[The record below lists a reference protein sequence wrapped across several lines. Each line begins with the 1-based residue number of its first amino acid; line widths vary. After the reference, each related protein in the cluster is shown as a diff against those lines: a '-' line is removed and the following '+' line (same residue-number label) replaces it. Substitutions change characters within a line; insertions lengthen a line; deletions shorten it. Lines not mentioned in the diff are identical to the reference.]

1 MSKTKFM
8 PSVKSKRSAIF
19 KTLKETLP
27 FVLSGVFLCAVVYLI
42 SFFESYTFSE
52 KEADRHTADAL
63 SSTEEH
69 FFKAE
74 HDENVKANTA
84 PYITDTRTVAEYENG
99 LGIYDCFGELIE
111 TFETNLSLLS
121 AADRKLLKEGIVFDS
136 EGEMRDFLES
146 FGS

>member
-1 MSKTKFM
+1 MSKIKFM
-8 PSVKSKRSAIF
+8 PFIKSKRDAIV

-27 FVLSGVFLCAVVYLI
+27 FVLSGAFLCAGVYLI

-52 KEADRHTADAL
+52 KGADGHTAESL
-63 SSTEEH
+63 SSTEER
-69 FFKAE
+69 FLAPE
-74 HDENVKANTA
+74 SDENVKANTP

-99 LGIYDCFGELIE
+99 LGIYDCFGELVE
-111 TFETNLSLLS
+111 TFETNLSILS